1 MKLKKSSVDIQN
13 HIPMCESMIKVID
26 FDKIPKDYSR
36 GRGWPG
42 GKKHYLKLISLK
54 NIYSMKLIHIRRV
67 SLKKTLSIQWNW
79 KKKKPNKNY
88 RTFHV
93 SARPGIF
100 IFTPH
105 FPPALLST

>member
-42 GKKHYLKLISLK
+42 GKKLYPSNGTGRKRSPIK
-54 NIYSMKLIHIRRV
+54 I
-67 SLKKTLSIQWNW
+67 TE
-79 KKKKPNKNY
+79 P
-88 RTFHV
+88 
-93 SARPGIF
+93 
-100 IFTPH
+100 
-105 FPPALLST
+105 ST